1 MKTASLFKR
10 KSTRTRGG
18 KFKPHLQLQLDNLY
32 YDIRTYHNY
41 DTVEAADAA
50 AERLAAEIHQLG
62 CMDYKFAI

>member
-1 MKTASLFKR
+1 MKTANLFKR

-18 KFKPHLQLQLDNLY
+18 KFKPHLQLQLDTLY

-50 AERLAAEIHQLG
+50 AERIAAEFTRLG
-62 CMDYKFAI
+62 TTDIQFTP